1 MRRVEH
7 WTRREAP
14 PSGQGLDRWQR
25 EPRGLGRLA
34 WALCA
39 AAEGMA
45 VVCVAFST
53 RLREEIDLDTLTTEL
68 CAVADQTMEP
78 RSVWLWLRPVTRSV
92 RPATAGR

>member
-14 PSGQGLDRWQR
+14 PSGVEVSLGMSAEIGLSQ
-25 EPRGLGRLA
+25 PRGLGRLA

-45 VVCVAFST
+45 VAWWSCCW
-53 RLREEIDLDTLTTEL
+53 LD
-68 CAVADQTMEP
+68 M
-78 RSVWLWLRPVTRSV
+78 
-92 RPATAGR
+92 